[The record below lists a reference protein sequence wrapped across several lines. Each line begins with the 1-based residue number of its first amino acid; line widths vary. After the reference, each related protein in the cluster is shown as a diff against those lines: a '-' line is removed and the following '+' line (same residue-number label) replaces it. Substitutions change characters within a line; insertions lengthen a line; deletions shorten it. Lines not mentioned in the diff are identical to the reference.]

1 MYSSPLSIAITYLCG
16 RIQQRIRSDPDG
28 GPESGALSLEWVV
41 IAVILVGAAAT
52 LAVFLTKE
60 LGVWENQIPQAP
72 GG

>member
-1 MYSSPLSIAITYLCG
+1 MYSSPLSLAIGYLCG
-16 RIQQRIRSDPDG
+16 RIQQRIRSAPDG
-28 GPESGALSLEWVV
+28 SPESGALSLEWVV